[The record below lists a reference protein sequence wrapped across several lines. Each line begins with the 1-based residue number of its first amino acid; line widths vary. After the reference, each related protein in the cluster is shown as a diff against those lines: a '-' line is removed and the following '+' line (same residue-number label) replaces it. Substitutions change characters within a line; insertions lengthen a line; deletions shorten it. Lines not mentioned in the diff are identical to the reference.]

1 MPKRSLREVALKCRS
16 ALSPHERT
24 AAETAIQNAF
34 IALPEYCAAKSLAL
48 YSPVRG
54 EVATDKVLADALSSG
69 KMVYLPAVTPEGI
82 VFRRFEAQSQL
93 DSGSFGILEPQADAG
108 TAEAESLD
116 LIVVPGVAF
125 SIAGDR
131 IGYGKGYYDKALH
144 QLETKGR
151 LMAFCFECQ
160 LVEAITGE
168 PHDVTMDKII
178 TERRV
183 VTPALLK

>member
-1 MPKRSLREVALKCRS
+1 MPKRSLRDMALRCRS
-16 ALSPHERT
+16 ALSPHERI
-24 AAETAIQNAF
+24 AAEAAIQNAF
-34 IALPEYCAAKSLAL
+34 IALPEYCAASSLAL

-54 EVATDKVLADALSSG
+54 EVATDRVLADALSSG
-69 KMVYLPAVTPEGI
+69 KKVYLPAVTAEGI
-82 VFRRFEAQSQL
+82 VFRRFEADSRL
-93 DSGSFGILEPQADAG
+93 DNGAFGILEPSADAEF
-108 TAEAESLD
+108 AEAGNVD
-116 LIVVPGVAF
+116 LIVVPGVVF
-125 SIAGDR
+125 SVAGDR

-144 QLETKGR
+144 QLEGKGR

>member
-1 MPKRSLREVALKCRS
+1 MPKRSLREQALKCRS
-16 ALSPHERT
+16 ALAPHERT
-24 AAETAIQNAF
+24 AAEAAIQNAF
-34 IALPEYCAAKSLAL
+34 MALTEYCAAKSLAL

-69 KMVYLPAVTPEGI
+69 KKVYLPAVTAKGI
-82 VFRRFEAQSQL
+82 VFRRFEADGQL
-93 DSGSFGILEPQADAG
+93 DSGSFGILEPSIDAEV
-108 TAEAESLD
+108 AEAENLD

-125 SIAGDR
+125 SVAGDR

-144 QLETKGR
+144 HLETKGR

-168 PHDVTMDKII
+168 PHDVTMDRII

>member
-1 MPKRSLREVALKCRS
+1 MPKRSLRELTLKRRS
-16 ALSPHERT
+16 ALSPLLRT
-24 AAETAIQNAF
+24 AAEAAIQNAF
-34 IALPEYCAAKSLAL
+34 IALPEYCAAASLAL

-54 EVATDKVLADALSSG
+54 EVATDRVVADALSSG
-69 KMVYLPAVTPEGI
+69 KKVYLPAVTAEGI
-82 VFRRFEAQSQL
+82 VFRRFAADNRL
-93 DSGSFGILEPQADAG
+93 DSGSFGILEPSVDAEV
-108 TAEAESLD
+108 AEAENID
-116 LIVVPGVAF
+116 LIVVPGVVF
-125 SIAGDR
+125 SVAGDR

-144 QLETKGR
+144 KLETKGR

>member
-1 MPKRSLREVALKCRS
+1 MPKRSLRELALRRRS
-16 ALSPHERT
+16 ALSLHERI

-34 IALPEYCAAKSLAL
+34 IALPEYCAATSVAL

-54 EVATDKVLADALSSG
+54 EVGTDKVVADALSSG
-69 KMVYLPAVTPEGI
+69 KKVYLPAVTAEGI
-82 VFRRFEAQSQL
+82 VFRRFAAHGQL
-93 DSGSFGILEPQADAG
+93 DNGAFGILEPSTDAEV
-108 TAEAESLD
+108 AEADKID
-116 LIVVPGVAF
+116 LIVVPGVVF
-125 SIAGDR
+125 SVAGDR

-144 QLETKGR
+144 QLEAKGR

-160 LVEAITGE
+160 LVESITGE